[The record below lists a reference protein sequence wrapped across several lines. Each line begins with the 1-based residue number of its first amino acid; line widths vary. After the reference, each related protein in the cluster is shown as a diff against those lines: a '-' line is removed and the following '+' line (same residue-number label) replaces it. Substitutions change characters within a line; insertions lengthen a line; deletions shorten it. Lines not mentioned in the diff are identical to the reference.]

1 MSLMSVAEVA
11 EFLGVQD
18 VRVERLEREHLLM
31 SKGKDGEGKP
41 MFDRGDVERYKE
53 FAERIGGI

>member
-1 MSLMSVAEVA
+1 MSLMSVTEVA

-31 SKGKDGEGKP
+31 SKGKDDSGKP
-41 MFDRGDVERYKE
+41 MFDRDDVERYKE
-53 FAERIGGI
+53 FAERLGGI